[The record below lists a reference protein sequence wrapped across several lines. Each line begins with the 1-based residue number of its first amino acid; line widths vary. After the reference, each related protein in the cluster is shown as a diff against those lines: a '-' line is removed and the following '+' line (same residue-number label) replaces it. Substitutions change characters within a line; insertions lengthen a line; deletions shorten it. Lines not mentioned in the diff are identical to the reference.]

1 MQSRL
6 FLFNSL
12 GFFVGDMDSL
22 LEDALS
28 TKNCAQQI
36 LECKRNTLLL
46 GQIHNYPHAKVC
58 TLLPMEFLSMLA
70 FHLNTKKVLS
80 VFPSCSSQTSSWYIL
95 QADFLKTLLNK
106 FTVQQCCTILIV
118 GIKLFNIL
126 LGAHLF
132 I

>member
-12 GFFVGDMDSL
+12 GF
-22 LEDALS
+22 
-28 TKNCAQQI
+28 
-36 LECKRNTLLL
+36 LLL
-46 GQIHNYPHAKVC
+46 IGIHFWKMPYQLKIVPSRFLNVKETPCSQVKFTIILMQKYVLCCQWNFFLCQHFTLIQI
-58 TLLPMEFLSMLA
+58 
-70 FHLNTKKVLS
+70 KVLS
-80 VFPSCSSQTSSWYIL
+80 VFPYCSSQTSSWYIL

-118 GIKLFNIL
+118 GIKLVNIL